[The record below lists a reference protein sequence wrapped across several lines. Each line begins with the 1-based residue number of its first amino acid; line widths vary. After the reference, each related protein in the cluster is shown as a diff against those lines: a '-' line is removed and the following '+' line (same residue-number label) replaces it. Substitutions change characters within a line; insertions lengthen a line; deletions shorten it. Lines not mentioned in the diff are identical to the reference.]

1 MPQRVP
7 FTKRTISAFI
17 FLGIIWGTFPL
28 VIHCAIRF
36 ICGRDSP
43 ALIFVFR
50 TPGAVVL
57 YVGSFVFLSLGST
70 NNRELLLNN
79 FKIARNYWM
88 FAVMGLIQ
96 LALPYILFTYGL
108 KVLSLTT
115 GGVFITSVPLFS
127 IVLERLPFVQ
137 STYMYSISKCKL
149 AAVLSIALA
158 GITMVSAVGMNLA
171 QDCGSYCDQREE
183 KPEEDTSPEVALRN
197 SNFRNLQTNLPR
209 TVQRSCTPFS
219 VMELTGSLLA
229 LIAGSIS
236 WSISSI
242 FWHSNRGNIHSVS
255 GGIGSNI
262 FGGMFGLALF
272 FVIHHGDCKINWN
285 WSDPKSIFYCILFL
299 VVMSDWPISFVSD
312 FIRREI
318 GAVVVNQAL
327 CLVPLIALSE
337 DWLFVRRPEAV
348 NALPYTSIIMEI
360 IGVVFVV
367 SAVAISTTVETS
379 YFLNVRQIED
389 SMTSSYLEQL
399 RSNSGKSDPFPPLVE
414 ISDH

>member
-7 FTKRTISAFI
+7 FTKRTILAFI

-115 GGVFITSVPLFS
+115 GSVFITSVPLFS

-137 STYMYSISKCKL
+137 
-149 AAVLSIALA
+149 
-158 GITMVSAVGMNLA
+158 
-171 QDCGSYCDQREE
+171 
-183 KPEEDTSPEVALRN
+183 
-197 SNFRNLQTNLPR
+197 
-209 TVQRSCTPFS
+209 
-219 VMELTGSLLA
+219 
-229 LIAGSIS
+229 
-236 WSISSI
+236 
-242 FWHSNRGNIHSVS
+242 
-255 GGIGSNI
+255 
-262 FGGMFGLALF
+262 
-272 FVIHHGDCKINWN
+272 
-285 WSDPKSIFYCILFL
+285 
-299 VVMSDWPISFVSD
+299 
-312 FIRREI
+312 
-318 GAVVVNQAL
+318 
-327 CLVPLIALSE
+327 
-337 DWLFVRRPEAV
+337 VR
-348 NALPYTSIIMEI
+348 
-360 IGVVFVV
+360 
-367 SAVAISTTVETS
+367 
-379 YFLNVRQIED
+379 
-389 SMTSSYLEQL
+389 
-399 RSNSGKSDPFPPLVE
+399 
-414 ISDH
+414 